1 MSTNICMPSMYNPN
15 ILVNSWFLWFLKVFD
30 MQVDLLHIILLF
42 SKLQYYVLS
51 PTTLYC
57 VNKIPVQTHQDS
69 FNIKLHTISGF
80 VFTLNYNLDM
90 DSTLNLYVLWYMVYY
105 LWTSL
110 QCMYMHDVCY
120 IPAVVWCSLL
130 KSWNISV
137 FSSMLMWLLNKKVV
151 LHEVNFSCWN
161 NGHYNGHYNEVILL
175 VS

>member
-1 MSTNICMPSMYNPN
+1 
-15 ILVNSWFLWFLKVFD
+15 

-90 DSTLNLYVLWYMVYY
+90 DSTLNLYVLWYGILSVDVFTIHILTVHAWCM
-105 LWTSL
+105 LHTSGEF
-110 QCMYMHDVCY
+110 
-120 IPAVVWCSLL
+120 A
-130 KSWNISV
+130 
-137 FSSMLMWLLNKKVV
+137 
-151 LHEVNFSCWN
+151 
-161 NGHYNGHYNEVILL
+161 
-175 VS
+175 